1 VSRHGLIADVHANL
15 PALEAVLRRLRQLDI
30 TDLLVAGDLVG
41 YGAQPNEVVEL
52 LEDAGAVCVLGNHDL
67 MALGAANGDCSEL
80 CQRCM
85 EYTRRVLSPATR
97 AYLEA
102 LPEERTVEEV
112 VVAHGGLGDP
122 WRYVRNGAEAEVE
135 LQALRQRAPQARWLV
150 LGHTHRRAVYG
161 DKSRHI
167 VNPGS
172 VGQSRGLLPV
182 ATFGVL
188 DGGSCRLLSTAYDLR
203 AARRSLREAN
213 LPWGAIHSPPRLG
226 PALRRRLKLRRG

>member
-1 VSRHGLIADVHANL
+1 VSRRGLIADVHANL
-15 PALEAVLRRLRQLDI
+15 PALEAVLRRLRALDI
-30 TDLLVAGDLVG
+30 ADLLVAGDLVG

-52 LEDAGAVCVLGNHDL
+52 LQDAGAVCVLGNHDL
-67 MALGAANGDCSEL
+67 MALGVSNGPCSEL

-97 AYLEA
+97 DYLAA
-102 LPEERTVEEV
+102 LPEEQIVDDV

-122 WRYVRNGAEAEVE
+122 WRYVRNRAEAEVE
-135 LQALRQRAPQARWLV
+135 LQALRRRVPQARWLV

-161 DKSRHI
+161 DESSHV

-188 DGGSCRLLSTAYDLR
+188 DGGSCRLFSAAYDLR
-203 AARRSLREAN
+203 AARRSLRDAD
-213 LPWGAIHSPPRLG
+213 LPWRAVHSPPRLG
-226 PALRRRLKLRRG
+226 QAVRRRLKLRRG